1 MASKR
6 DAGIDM
12 QPDIVALGE
21 PLIEFSADASGG
33 LVDGARFV
41 AGCGGDTCNFVVAV
55 SRLGG
60 RAGYIGRIGDDPFAG
75 LLRSRW
81 AQEDVDAR
89 HVGIDPSA
97 RTGIYFIT
105 RENQAHTFTYYRR
118 DSAAS
123 RITPEDLPEDYIRQ
137 ARWLH
142 VSGISQAIS
151 ETAVAAVDKAIAI
164 AREAQTIVSYDP
176 NLRLKLWP
184 LSKARD
190 VIHRT
195 VARVDILLPSYE
207 DAVQLTG
214 SQDPEKIVRTYLA
227 MGPGTVV
234 LKLGAEGALLGV
246 RSAPKGD
253 PVLTHVAACPVEAI
267 DTSGAGD
274 TFDAA
279 FAVSRL
285 SGQPRVACVRF
296 ANAAGALVTTG
307 IGTIAPIPDRDAVLD
322 LMTRQAPAVQ
332 QPLAGE
338 AARRDP

>member
-1 MASKR
+1 
-6 DAGIDM
+6 M

-21 PLIEFSADASGG
+21 PLIEFSAEASGG

-60 RAGYIGRIGDDPFAG
+60 RAGYMARIGDDPFAG
-75 LLRSRW
+75 LLQRLW
-81 AQEDVDAR
+81 AQEGVDVR
-89 HVGIDPSA
+89 HVAIDPAA

-105 RENQAHTFTYYRR
+105 REDQAHSFTYYRK

-123 RITPEDLPEDYIRQ
+123 RITPEDLPADYIRR

-151 ETAVAAVDKAIAI
+151 ETAVAAVDNAIAI
-164 AREAQTIVSYDP
+164 ARESRTIVSYDP

-190 VIHRT
+190 IIHRT

-207 DAVQLTG
+207 DARRLTDEE
-214 SQDPEKIVRTYLA
+214 DPEQIVRTYLA
-227 MGPGTVV
+227 MGPETVV
-234 LKLGAEGALLGV
+234 LKLGAEGALLGM
-246 RSAPKGD
+246 RASPTGD
-253 PVLTHVAACPVEAI
+253 AALMPVAACPVEAV
-267 DTSGAGD
+267 DASGAGD

-285 SGQPRVACVRF
+285 SGLPRAACVRF

-307 IGTIAPIPDRDAVLD
+307 IGTIAPIPSRAAVLA
-322 LMTRQAPAVQ
+322 LLARQG
-332 QPLAGE
+332 GE
-338 AARRDP
+338 GQAAFNGPNGPS